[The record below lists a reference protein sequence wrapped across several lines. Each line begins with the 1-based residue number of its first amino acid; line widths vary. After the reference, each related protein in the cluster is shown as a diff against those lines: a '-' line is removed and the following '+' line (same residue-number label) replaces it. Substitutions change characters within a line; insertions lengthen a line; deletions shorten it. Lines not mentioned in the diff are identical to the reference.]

1 MNKQQLKRAGGLV
14 LACSAMSMFYAC
26 GEDDTASSSDELF
39 STETSI
45 AALRG
50 SSAEAQA
57 AAQACFDAFKTC
69 EASADAGA
77 ASCRDQLKACLPDA
91 PPGAPGCGGGRGE
104 RADGGVKPD
113 AAVISATART
123 DGGRPT
129 PDDDDDD
136 RRGARDGSVARA
148 GDGGAAWGQG
158 FGARGRGDDEGAR
171 GDDGRGKCGGF
182 DFPGGALG
190 GCRDEATESVRRGMG
205 CDGARAQHRGC
216 VSRSFDDALAK
227 LCSKASSLCAQ
238 QGAPADVCS
247 RLTSA
252 CASAPKSD
260 AGISADAG
268 R

>member
-1 MNKQQLKRAGGLV
+1 MKKQQLKRAGGLI
-14 LACSAMSMFYAC
+14 LACSAMSVFYAC
-26 GEDDTASSSDELF
+26 GENDTAGTSDELF

-77 ASCRDQLKACLPDA
+77 TNCREQLKACLPDA
-91 PPGAPGCGGGRGE
+91 PPDSPGCGGGRGE
-104 RADGGVKPD
+104 RADGGAKSD
-113 AAVISATART
+113 AGVADTSARG
-123 DGGRPT
+123 DGGRT
-129 PDDDDDD
+129 SRDDDDD
-136 RRGARDGSVARA
+136 RRGARDGSVAQL
-148 GDGGAAWGQG
+148 GDGGAPWQG
-158 FGARGRGDDEGAR
+158 FGARGRDDDER
-171 GDDGRGKCGGF
+171 GDEGRGKCGGF
-182 DFPGGALG
+182 DFPRGALG
-190 GCRDEATESVRRGMG
+190 GCRDEATESMRRGMG
-205 CDGARAQHRGC
+205 CDGARTQHRGC

-227 LCSKASSLCAQ
+227 LCSKASSLCSQ

-252 CASAPKSD
+252 CAAAPTSD
-260 AGISADAG
+260 AGLSADAG